1 MVQELVDAIEK
12 LIGSQI
18 NDLHTAIP
26 AEIVEF
32 NEDDCTVDVMPKAK
46 IRLTTGQEVAYP
58 RINNVPLLFP
68 CGAGQ
73 GVVIAFPVQKG
84 DGCLLIFSEK
94 ALDYWQGSGVA
105 SSENKFALSNA
116 IAIPGLYAKPS
127 REILKAVQDKSL
139 IIKND
144 NTQVSLTGSKISII
158 GDIEL
163 QGNLTLTGEIKSSQG
178 T

>member
-12 LIGSQI
+12 LVDAHI
-18 NDLHTAIP
+18 NDMHTAVP

-32 NEDDCTVDVMPKAK
+32 NEDDCTIDVIPKAK
-46 IRLTTGQEVAYP
+46 IVLSTGKEMEYP
-58 RINNVPLLFP
+58 QINNVPLLFP

-73 GVVIAFPVQKG
+73 GVSIVFPVQKG
-84 DGCLLIFSEK
+84 DGCLLIFSEQS
-94 ALDYWQGSGVA
+94 LDYWSSKGKA

-116 IAIPGLYAKPS
+116 IAIPGLFAKPS
-127 REILKAVQDKSL
+127 ADILKAVRNKSV

-144 NTQVSLTGSKISII
+144 KTQISLTGSKIAIK

-163 QGNLTLTGEIKSSQG
+163 EGNLTLTGEIKTSQSI
-178 T
+178 